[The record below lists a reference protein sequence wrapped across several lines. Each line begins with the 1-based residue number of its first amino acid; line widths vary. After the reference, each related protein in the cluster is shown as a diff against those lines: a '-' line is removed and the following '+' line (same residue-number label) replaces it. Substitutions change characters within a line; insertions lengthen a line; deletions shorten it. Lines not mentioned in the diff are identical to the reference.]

1 MLKQFSIISSHI
13 NKEIYFAYFNSKPM
27 TQFQFS
33 NMLNKAEKFQIFKHL
48 ITKLFLAQGELLT
61 CNKWV
66 CQRGKS
72 QKWEDR
78 DPQRTSLTFVLLKSI
93 YKSIVYEIQMH
104 FKFYSFTF
112 IQFYSGHSDYR
123 IVYCTN
129 DNIQSKLVN
138 QTWDYVHIIRCWKDS
153 NIEKKINTLLKVFI
167 KDDECCSGRH

>member
-33 NMLNKAEKFQIFKHL
+33 YMLNKAEKFQIFKHL

-61 CNKWV
+61 CNQWV
-66 CQRGKS
+66 CQRGEIPKMG
-72 QKWEDR
+72 R
-78 DPQRTSLTFVLLKSI
+78 I
-93 YKSIVYEIQMH
+93 YKSIVYE
-104 FKFYSFTF
+104 KFYSFTF

-153 NIEKKINTLLKVFI
+153 NIRKKINTILKVFI